1 MLVGGSAGEIERRD
15 ATHFAQLSG
24 RKLAEDPGDRSRE
37 HDHRRLQRLGGLYDR
52 RDRGARS
59 EVADAPAVAP
69 QQQPERH
76 EREVVLLALDAGE
89 QCSRPLTA
97 IPPTREGHEPAPDE
111 VARKVLLRDRDLTT
125 LPALAE
131 LTEVRQEASSSM
143 TSTVKAERR
152 RSKAACAPASSNES
166 SAAASAADA
175 SAMRR
180 LREPGPVGDD
190 EPRRL
195 CCREAPVEV
204 GAHLQDA
211 ADVLVAVETKPP
223 TRALGSEQAVTA
235 LPGAQQLDRD
245 ADAT

>member
-1 MLVGGSAGEIERRD
+1 MP
-15 ATHFAQLSG
+15 THFAQLSG
-24 RKLAEDPGDRSRE
+24 RKLVEDPGDRPRE

-69 QQQPERH
+69 QEQPERH
-76 EREVVLLALDAGE
+76 EGEVVLLALDAGE
-89 QCSRPLTA
+89 ECSRPLTA

-111 VARKVLLRDRDLTT
+111 VAREVLLRDRDLTT
-125 LPALAE
+125 LPAVAE
-131 LTEVRQEASSSM
+131 LAEVRQESLFEHDVHGEGREEAIEGRLRRRI
-143 TSTVKAERR
+143 VERLERR
-152 RSKAACAPASSNES
+152 GKRGRRVGQ
-166 SAAASAADA
+166 
-175 SAMRR
+175 RR

-204 GAHLQDA
+204 RAHLQDA

-235 LPGAQQLDRD
+235 LPGAQQLDGD